1 MFKMPSFSKKTKLKI
16 QFGLDIGSFSVKFAE
31 LHKKPE
37 GWELNNYASA
47 VIKGDRGRS
56 NTIQAI
62 KEVIAKSVTP
72 ITRANTSISG
82 QSVIVRYIKM
92 PKMSNEELKSAIKFE
107 AEKYIPFKIDDV
119 NLDVQSLGETSDKG
133 NMQVLLVAAKKEV
146 VDKHISLLKEAGL
159 ETSLIDVDALCLTN
173 IFLLKPVLEMNNKV
187 CALLNIGA
195 KSTTVNIY
203 WHNQSYFS
211 REINIAGDEITKAI
225 VNKMNVAMD
234 AAEDLKYKIPSDKAE
249 LLTSAMQPI
258 IDNLINEIRISFDY
272 FESQFAEG
280 ISKIY
285 ICGGSSALKGLDKIF
300 SQSLGVN
307 ALLWNP
313 LSAIQVKNELAD
325 ANLSLISSS
334 LGISLG
340 LALRE

>member
-1 MFKMPSFSKKTKLKI
+1 MFKMPSFSKKVKI
-16 QFGLDIGSFSVKFAE
+16 KVQFGLDIGSFSVKFAE

-37 GWELNNYASA
+37 GWELNNYANVA
-47 VIKGDRGRS
+47 IKGDRGRS

-62 KEVIAKSVTP
+62 KEAISKSATAVTGV
-72 ITRANTSISG
+72 NTSISG

-92 PKMSNEELKSAIKFE
+92 PKMSTEELKSAIRFE

-119 NLDVQSLGETSDKG
+119 NLDVQSLGETGDKSH
-133 NMQVLLVAAKKEV
+133 MQVLLVAAKKEV

-173 IFLLKPVLEMNNKV
+173 IFLLKPEAEMNNKV
-187 CALLNIGA
+187 CALLNVGA

-203 WHNQSYFS
+203 WHNQSYFT
-211 REINIAGDEITKAI
+211 REINIAGDELTKVI
-225 VNKMNVAMD
+225 VNKINVTLP
-234 AAEDLKYKIPSDKAE
+234 AAEDLKYKLPSDKAE
-249 LLTSAMQPI
+249 LLNQAMQPV
-258 IDNLINEIRISFDY
+258 IDSLISEVRISFDY

-280 ISKIY
+280 VSKIY

-313 LSAIQVKNELAD
+313 LSAVQVKNELAD
-325 ANLSLISSS
+325 ANLSLASSS
-334 LGISLG
+334 LGVSLG